1 MYDKAGST
9 EERASADTKERASA
23 DTEEWAS
30 ADTAADTSGDA
41 GEADA
46 GSGFDGSREHVEQM
60 TDRLENYV
68 RALGIRGWKRW
79 DSCWARQYRGGEKL
93 NLKELNQ
100 YRMWILEPLRPLR
113 EAFKAEGATIASVT
127 AALRQFLEHMELREK
142 LEEYRDFFLERKEPG
157 DENLAREYGQVY
169 DRVLELF
176 ERLEGL
182 LGAEKADM
190 KNYIQ
195 ILDAG
200 FQEIQVGVIPATV
213 DQVMVGDITRS
224 RLEAVK
230 VLFFVGVNEG
240 TVPQRKNG
248 GSLLSDRDRAAL
260 RKMDIELAPTVKED
274 GCIQKFYLY
283 LMMSKPSRQLVLT
296 YAGLTPDGKSQRPSN
311 LMGEVGKLF
320 PGMKTLD
327 EHSVEWPVRTGR
339 DARELLIQGLR
350 GMQEQGEDDRE
361 REDAAFDAALP
372 AFLYIAG
379 APG

>member
-1 MYDKAGST
+1 MSWYLSLIHI
-9 EERASADTKERASA
+9 S
-23 DTEEWAS
+23 
-30 ADTAADTSGDA
+30 
-41 GEADA
+41 
-46 GSGFDGSREHVEQM
+46 
-60 TDRLENYV
+60 
-68 RALGIRGWKRW
+68 
-79 DSCWARQYRGGEKL
+79 
-93 NLKELNQ
+93 
-100 YRMWILEPLRPLR
+100 
-113 EAFKAEGATIASVT
+113 
-127 AALRQFLEHMELREK
+127 
-142 LEEYRDFFLERKEPG
+142 G

-240 TVPQRKNG
+240 TVPQRKSG
-248 GSLLSDRDRAAL
+248 ASLLSDRDRAAL

-283 LMMSKPSRQLVLT
+283 LMMSKQMCIRDRDN
-296 YAGLTPDGKSQRPSN
+296 AGS
-311 LMGEVGKLF
+311 
-320 PGMKTLD
+320 
-327 EHSVEWPVRTGR
+327 
-339 DARELLIQGLR
+339 
-350 GMQEQGEDDRE
+350 
-361 REDAAFDAALP
+361 FDQS
-372 AFLYIAG
+372 
-379 APG
+379 